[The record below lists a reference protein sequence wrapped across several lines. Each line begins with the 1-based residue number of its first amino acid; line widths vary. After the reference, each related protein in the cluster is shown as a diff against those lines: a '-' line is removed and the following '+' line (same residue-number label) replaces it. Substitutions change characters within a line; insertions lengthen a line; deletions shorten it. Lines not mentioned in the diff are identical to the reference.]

1 MMENRFAIF
10 ISRSFNPL
18 LITSLYLLILLQLQ
32 LQFTGV
38 IPVKT
43 RWMIMG
49 LILIT
54 TYIVP
59 ALVMNLVTVLL
70 SRNYKIDARSIRLF
84 HLLIFAVFYLLAYHL
99 LNRISLSPVFTL
111 FVLGMAS
118 LSVIAML
125 ILLVFDISL
134 YTVATGT
141 LAGAFIGLHLTLQ
154 INMILLVVIALAI
167 GGLTGFSRL
176 QTGRH
181 SPAQVYLGYFTGL
194 IVMLFHY
201 LYL

>member
-59 ALVMNLVTVLL
+59 ALVMNVVTVLL
-70 SRNYKIDARSIRLF
+70 SRNYKTDPKSIRLF

-99 LNRISLSPVFTL
+99 LNRLALSPVFTL

-125 ILLVFDISL
+125 VLLVFNVSL
-134 YTVATGT
+134 YMIASGA

-154 INMILLVVIALAI
+154 INMILMIVIALAI
-167 GGLTGFSRL
+167 GGLSGYSRL
-176 QTGRH
+176 QAGKHR
-181 SPAQVYLGYFTGL
+181 PAEVYLGYFAGM
-194 IVMLFHY
+194 IIMLLHY

>member
-18 LITSLYLLILLQLQ
+18 LITSLYLIILLQLQ

-54 TYIVP
+54 TYVVP
-59 ALVMNLVTVLL
+59 ALVMNIVTVLL
-70 SRNYKIDARSIRLF
+70 TRNYKIDSKGIRLF
-84 HLLIFAVFYLLAYHL
+84 NLLIFAVFYLLAYHL

-125 ILLVFDISL
+125 ILLVFNISL
-134 YTVATGT
+134 YTIASGA

-154 INMILLVVIALAI
+154 INMILMIVIALAI
-167 GGLTGFSRL
+167 GGLSGFSRL
-176 QTGRH
+176 QAGKH
-181 SPAQVYLGYFTGL
+181 NPAQIYLGYFTGL
-194 IVMLFHY
+194 IMMLLHY